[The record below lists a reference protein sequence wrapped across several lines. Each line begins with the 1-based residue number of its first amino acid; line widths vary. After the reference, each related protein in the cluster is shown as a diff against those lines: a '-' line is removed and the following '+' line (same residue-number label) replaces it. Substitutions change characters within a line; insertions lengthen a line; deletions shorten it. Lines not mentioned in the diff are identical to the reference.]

1 MTNYCTECLPKHAA
15 QKSHLM
21 DTLREMIKDWEEG
34 LGEHD
39 KSLYSLG
46 LRRSLDIIQETLKG

>member
-1 MTNYCTECLPKHAA
+1 
-15 QKSHLM
+15 M
-21 DTLREMIKDWEEG
+21 DTLREMIQDWEEG

-46 LRRSLDIIQETLKG
+46 LRRALDIIEETLEG